1 MCASFVWSYMLIF
14 LCSVFI
20 CTVDREKKSVHD
32 SCELRFC
39 RVNEDSSLGDSISD
53 NSEKLLQRGRGKVQC
68 IADFAGGGVHAIRHI
83 FFAEDH
89 C

>member
-1 MCASFVWSYMLIF
+1 MSKFYVGQ
-14 LCSVFI
+14 
-20 CTVDREKKSVHD
+20 
-32 SCELRFC
+32 
-39 RVNEDSSLGDSISD
+39 NEDDNPGDSSS
-53 NSEKLLQRGRGKVQC
+53 NTSEKLLQRGRGKVQC